1 MPGPPSVSSDVDT
14 LLAHQNVIAN
24 THPEGSYFMTN
35 EGHYVQ
41 LVNGVLTHVE
51 FQPSPPPSIQYT
63 PVQFMDQAGYNYHQ
77 TQSLPQQQQQQQQQH
92 FQQQQVPIVQMQ
104 PQSLPQQQQHF
115 EPPQMLDNY
124 GRAAQLARPLMS
136 SSPVTADPAA
146 SATSATDNTRMN
158 MRMQRDVA
166 NAAGIKCSQF

>member
-1 MPGPPSVSSDVDT
+1 MTETETSLQNVDAPPAPGSCSSDVDT

-115 EPPQMLDNY
+115 EPGNGKSRHKEKYPQ
-124 GRAAQLARPLMS
+124 GSKKRR
-136 SSPVTADPAA
+136 
-146 SATSATDNTRMN
+146 R
-158 MRMQRDVA
+158 QRDRRRF
-166 NAAGIKCSQF
+166 SL

>member
-1 MPGPPSVSSDVDT
+1 MDT

-24 THPEGSYFMTN
+24 THPEGSYFMTS
-35 EGHYVQ
+35 EGQYVQ

-51 FQPSPPPSIQYT
+51 FQPSPPPSVQYT

-77 TQSLPQQQQQQQQQH
+77 TQSLPQQQQLP
-92 FQQQQVPIVQMQ
+92 VVQMQ
-104 PQSLPQQQQHF
+104 HQSLPQQQ
-115 EPPQMLDNY
+115 PLDPSQMVESY
-124 GRAAQLARPLMS
+124 GRAGQLSRPLMS
-136 SSPVTADPAA
+136 SSPVTDPPIN
-146 SATSATDNTRMN
+146 SSTSTDNTRMN